1 MSGPRSITIDGAEY
15 LIGRI
20 PPRRSLGLQN
30 RLIRVAGP
38 GIVALISSVKPGPN
52 GKVSLDE
59 LDMQAIASALQGLL
73 AQLTPAEQD
82 AIMEELFT
90 TVQVIH
96 EGRAAPVLS
105 VFDVHFADRMPAVY
119 KLMWA
124 ALEENFGGFF
134 GPLAAAAVRAAQAL
148 RSRGSSATPRSGPPG
163 ASS

>member
-1 MSGPRSITIDGAEY
+1 MADPRSITIDGATY

-38 GIVALISSVKPGPN
+38 GIAALIASVKPGPT
-52 GKVSLDE
+52 GKVSLGD
-59 LDMQAIASALQGLL
+59 LDMQAVASGVQGLL

-82 AIMEELFT
+82 AIMEELFS
-90 TVQVIH
+90 TVVVV
-96 EGRAAPVLS
+96 EGGRQAPVMA
-105 VFDVHFADRMPAVY
+105 VFDVHFADRLPAVY

-148 RSRGSSATPRSGPPG
+148 RSRGSSDTPPSGPPG